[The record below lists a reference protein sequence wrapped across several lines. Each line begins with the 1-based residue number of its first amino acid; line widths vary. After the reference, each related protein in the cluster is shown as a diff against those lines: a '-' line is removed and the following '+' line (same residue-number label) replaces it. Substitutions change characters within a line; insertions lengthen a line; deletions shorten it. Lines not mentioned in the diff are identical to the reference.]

1 MAGLFVFGKQARQ
14 VEETDHQWESD
25 DDNREVLYPMSRL
38 ATITGAG
45 VKTKTPWRWRTGGC
59 FRPTAYVGIHARYP
73 MRAIRHGM

>member
-25 DDNREVLYPMSRL
+25 DDNREVLYPMSCL

-45 VKTKTPWRWRTGGC
+45 VKTPRRWRTGGC
-59 FRPTAYVGIHARYP
+59 FRPTASAGIHARYP
-73 MRAIRHGM
+73 MRTIRHGT